1 MRVTPQLHVF
11 ASLFVRAQLSVVYFI
26 VFYVLILRIMKR
38 IMVSALLEMLCRR
51 GSNSFRPQR
60 LERKRA

>member
-1 MRVTPQLHVF
+1 MRVILQLCVF
-11 ASLFVRAQLSVVYFI
+11 ASLFVRTQLSVVYFI

-51 GSNSFRPQR
+51 VYNSFGPQR
-60 LERKRA
+60 LERKSA

>member
-1 MRVTPQLHVF
+1 MRVILQLCVF
-11 ASLFVRAQLSVVYFI
+11 ASLFVRTQLSVVYFI

-51 GSNSFRPQR
+51 VSNSFGPQR
-60 LERKRA
+60 LERKSA